1 MKALKTI
8 IMMALIIG
16 TTVDAG
22 TKVRVDYDE
31 NASFEHLR
39 QYSWSD
45 HVNDNALDQALSGPL
60 VSERIREEID
70 IELASLGY
78 EKVDAE
84 QADFLIDYHLS
95 TEEKTKVT
103 TFDNYYGSSY
113 YGHGYGHSYG
123 HGYGRSYGHG
133 YGQSYGHGYGG
144 GYGHGYGGGY
154 GHGYGGGYG
163 HGYGYADVGYIAAP
177 IVREFLEV
185 TLTLDIIEAQT
196 GAVIWR
202 GWAIKSLDQHPKPK
216 KTRKFIKRSVHKI
229 LKKFPAEGPL
239 S

>member
-1 MKALKTI
+1 MKALRTI
-8 IMMALIIG
+8 IMMALVIG
-16 TTVDAG
+16 ATVEAG

-39 QYSWSD
+39 QYSWAD
-45 HVNDNALDQALSGPL
+45 HVNDNDLDQALSGPL

-70 IELASLGY
+70 IELASLGF
-78 EKVDAE
+78 EKVDPE
-84 QADFLIDYHLS
+84 QADFLIDYQLS

-113 YGHGYGHSYG
+113 YGY
-123 HGYGRSYGHG
+123 GYGR
-133 YGQSYGHGYGG
+133 SYGHGYGG

-163 HGYGYADVGYIAAP
+163 HGYGGGYGHGYAAAP
-177 IVREFLEV
+177 IVREYLEV

-196 GAVIWR
+196 GDVIWR
-202 GWAIKSLDQHPKPK
+202 GWAIKSLDQDPKPK
-216 KTRKFIKRSVHKI
+216 KVRKLIRRSVHKI
-229 LKKFPAEGPL
+229 LKKFPAE
-239 S
+239 STFS

>member
-1 MKALKTI
+1 MKALRTI

-39 QYSWSD
+39 QYSWAD
-45 HVNDNALDQALSGPL
+45 HVNDNDLDQALSGTL
-60 VSERIREEID
+60 VSERIREEIE

-78 EKVDAE
+78 EKVDPE

-113 YGHGYGHSYG
+113 YGHGYGHSYR
-123 HGYGRSYGHG
+123 HGYGRSYGR
-133 YGQSYGHGYGG
+133 SYGHS
-144 GYGHGYGGGY
+144 Y

-163 HGYGYADVGYIAAP
+163 HGYGYADVGYIATP

-202 GWAIKSLDQHPKPK
+202 GWAIKSLDQHPKTEEDPE
-216 KTRKFIKRSVHKI
+216 TYQEIS
-229 LKKFPAEGPL
+229 A
-239 S
+239 

>member
-1 MKALKTI
+1 MKALRTL
-8 IMMALIIG
+8 IMMALLIG

-22 TKVRVDYDE
+22 TKVRVDYDQ

-39 QYSWSD
+39 QYSWAVQD
-45 HVNDNALDQALSGPL
+45 NDNKVDQALSGPL
-60 VSERIREEID
+60 VSERIRQEID

-78 EKVDAE
+78 EKVDPE
-84 QADFLIDYHLS
+84 QADFLIDYQLS

-123 HGYGRSYGHG
+123 RGYGHSYGRGYGHGYGHSYGHG
-133 YGQSYGHGYGG
+133 YGHGYS
-144 GYGHGYGGGY
+144 
-154 GHGYGGGYG
+154 GGYG
-163 HGYGYADVGYIAAP
+163 HGYGYADASYVATP

-196 GAVIWR
+196 GDVIWR
-202 GWAIKSLDQHPKPK
+202 GWAIKSLDQDPKPK
-216 KTRKFIKRSVHKI
+216 KVRKLIRRSVHKI
-229 LKKFPAEGPL
+229 LKKLPAGSVL

>member
-45 HVNDNALDQALSGPL
+45 YVNDNALDQALSGPL

-113 YGHGYGHSYG
+113 YGHGYGH
-123 HGYGRSYGHG
+123 
-133 YGQSYGHGYGG
+133 SYGHGYGG

>member
-1 MKALKTI
+1 MKALRTL
-8 IMMALIIG
+8 IMMALVIG

-22 TKVRVDYDE
+22 TKVRVDYDQ

-39 QYSWSD
+39 QYSWA
-45 HVNDNALDQALSGPL
+45 VQENDNKVDQALSGPL
-60 VSERIREEID
+60 VIERIRQEID

-78 EKVDAE
+78 EKVDPE
-84 QADFLIDYHLS
+84 QADILIDYHLS

-123 HGYGRSYGHG
+123 
-133 YGQSYGHGYGG
+133 
-144 GYGHGYGGGY
+144 
-154 GHGYGGGYG
+154 
-163 HGYGYADVGYIAAP
+163 YADASYVATP

-196 GAVIWR
+196 GDVIWR
-202 GWAIKSLDQHPKPK
+202 GWAIKSLDQDPKPK
-216 KTRKFIKRSVHKI
+216 KVRKLIRRSVHKI
-229 LKKFPAEGPL
+229 LKKLPAGSVL

>member
-1 MKALKTI
+1 MKALRTL
-8 IMMALIIG
+8 IMMALLIG
-16 TTVDAG
+16 TTVEAG

-39 QYSWSD
+39 QYSWAVQ
-45 HVNDNALDQALSGPL
+45 VNDNKVDQALSGPL
-60 VSERIREEID
+60 VSERIRQEID

-78 EKVDAE
+78 EKVDPE

-123 HGYGRSYGHG
+123 RGYGHGYGHSYGHG
-133 YGQSYGHGYGG
+133 YGHGYS
-144 GYGHGYGGGY
+144 
-154 GHGYGGGYG
+154 GGYG
-163 HGYGYADVGYIAAP
+163 HGYGYADASYVATP

-196 GAVIWR
+196 GDVIWR
-202 GWAIKSLDQHPKPK
+202 GWAIKSLDQDPKPK
-216 KTRKFIKRSVHKI
+216 KVRKLIRRSVHKI
-229 LKKFPAEGPL
+229 LKKLPAGSVL

>member
-1 MKALKTI
+1 MKALRTI
-8 IMMALIIG
+8 IMMALVIG

-39 QYSWSD
+39 QYSWAD
-45 HVNDNALDQALSGPL
+45 HVNDNEVDQALSGPL
-60 VSERIREEID
+60 VSDQIRKEIK
-70 IELASLGY
+70 IELANLGY
-78 EKVDAE
+78 EKVDPE

-103 TFDNYYGSSY
+103 TFNNYYGSSY

-123 HGYGRSYGHG
+123 GSYGHG
-133 YGQSYGHGYGG
+133 YS
-144 GYGHGYGGGY
+144 
-154 GHGYGGGYG
+154 GGYG
-163 HGYGYADVGYIAAP
+163 HGYGYADASYVATP

-196 GAVIWR
+196 GDVIWR
-202 GWAIKSLDQHPKPK
+202 GWAIKSLDQDPKPK
-216 KTRKFIKRSVHKI
+216 KVRKLIRRSVHKI
-229 LKKFPAEGPL
+229 LKKLPAGSVL

>member
-1 MKALKTI
+1 MKALRTI
-8 IMMALIIG
+8 IMMALVIG

-22 TKVRVDYDE
+22 TKVRVDYDQ

-39 QYSWSD
+39 QYSWTD
-45 HVNDNALDQALSGPL
+45 HVNDNEVDQALSGPL
-60 VSERIREEID
+60 VSDQIREEID

-78 EKVDAE
+78 EKVDPE

-113 YGHGYGHSYG
+113 YGRSYGHGYG
-123 HGYGRSYGHG
+123 HGYGRSYGH
-133 YGQSYGHGYGG
+133 
-144 GYGHGYGGGY
+144 GY

-163 HGYGYADVGYIAAP
+163 HGYGYADAGYVAAP
-177 IVREFLEV
+177 IIREFLEV

-202 GWAIKSLDQHPKPK
+202 GWAIKSLDQDPKPK
-216 KTRKFIKRSVHKI
+216 KVQKLIKRSVHKI
-229 LKKFPAEGPL
+229 LKKLPEG
-239 S
+239 SAHS

>member
-1 MKALKTI
+1 MKALRTI
-8 IMMALIIG
+8 IMMALVIG

-22 TKVRVDYDE
+22 TKVRVDYDQ

-39 QYSWSD
+39 QYSWAVQ
-45 HVNDNALDQALSGPL
+45 VNDNKVDQALSGPL
-60 VSERIREEID
+60 VSERIRQEID

-78 EKVDAE
+78 EKVDPE
-84 QADFLIDYHLS
+84 QADFLIDYQLR

-103 TFDNYYGSSY
+103 TFYNYYGSSY
-113 YGHGYGHSYG
+113 YG

-133 YGQSYGHGYGG
+133 YGGGYGHGYGHGYGG

-163 HGYGYADVGYIAAP
+163 HGYAAAP
-177 IVREFLEV
+177 IVREYLEV

-196 GAVIWR
+196 GDVIWR
-202 GWAIKSLDQHPKPK
+202 GWAIKSLDQYPKPK
-216 KTRKFIKRSVHKI
+216 KVRKLIRRSVHKI
-229 LKKFPAEGPL
+229 LKKFPAE
-239 S
+239 STFS

>member
-1 MKALKTI
+1 MKALRTL
-8 IMMALIIG
+8 IMMALLIG

-39 QYSWSD
+39 QYSWAD
-45 HVNDNALDQALSGPL
+45 HVNYNDLDQALSGPL
-60 VSERIREEID
+60 VSERIRQEID

-78 EKVDAE
+78 EKVDPE

-113 YGHGYGHSYG
+113 YGHGYGRS
-123 HGYGRSYGHG
+123 YGRSYGHG
-133 YGQSYGHGYGG
+133 YGGSYGHGYGG
-144 GYGHGYGGGY
+144 YGHS
-154 GHGYGGGYG
+154 YGGGYG
-163 HGYGYADVGYIAAP
+163 HGYGYADASYVATP
-177 IVREFLEV
+177 IIREFLEV
-185 TLTLDIIEAQT
+185 TLTLDILEAQT

-202 GWAIKSLDQHPKPK
+202 GWAIKSLDQYPKPK
-216 KTRKFIKRSVHKI
+216 KVRKLISRSVHKI
-229 LKKFPAEGPL
+229 LKKFPAE
-239 S
+239 STFS

>member
-1 MKALKTI
+1 MKALRTLI
-8 IMMALIIG
+8 IMALVIG

-22 TKVRVDYDE
+22 TKVRVDYDQ

-39 QYSWSD
+39 QYSWAVQ
-45 HVNDNALDQALSGPL
+45 VNDNKVDYAFSGQL
-60 VSERIREEID
+60 MSDRIRQEID
-70 IELASLGY
+70 IELANLGY
-78 EKVDAE
+78 EKVDPE

-113 YGHGYGHSYG
+113 YGHGYGHGYGRSYG

-133 YGQSYGHGYGG
+133 YGRSYGRSYGHGYGS
-144 GYGHGYGGGY
+144 GY
-154 GHGYGGGYG
+154 
-163 HGYGYADVGYIAAP
+163 GYGYAAAP
-177 IVREFLEV
+177 IVREYLEV

-196 GAVIWR
+196 GDVIWR

-216 KTRKFIKRSVHKI
+216 KTRKLIKRSVHKI
-229 LKKFPAEGPL
+229 LKKLPEGSL
-239 S
+239 HS